1 MSAATT
7 SGTAKVTLPSDTQIL
22 IEREFNA
29 PRHLVYTAWTTPEH
43 VRRWWVGERGEAT
56 LVEIDLR
63 VGGRWRYVMTSLENR
78 EVAFNG
84 EYREVVE
91 NERLVYTEVFE
102 DFPDAHAVNTVT
114 FTETG
119 DGRTTVACLVDHNTQ
134 EERDMHV
141 NSGMEGGMQEALDAL
156 ERIAVSLG

>member
-1 MSAATT
+1 MTAAT

-29 PRHLVYTAWTTPEH
+29 PAHLVFTAWTTPEH

-56 LVEIDLR
+56 VTEIDLR
-63 VGGRWRYVMTSLENR
+63 VGGRWRYVMVAEGGR
-78 EVAFNG
+78 EVAFKG

-102 DFPDAHAVNTVT
+102 DFPDAYAVNTVT
-114 FTETG
+114 FTEAG
-119 DGRTTVACLVDHNTQ
+119 DGRTTVATLIDHNTR

-141 NSGMEGGMQEALDAL
+141 NSGMEGGMQEAMDAL
-156 ERIAVSLG
+156 ERIAVSLA